1 MEWHWLSTIR
11 DTISTLIF
19 RVMEKNVKELAEYVA
34 KAYGFLLTKYDLI
47 TGERFSQLIKGYYDS
62 SEPRHQKC
70 AEAASMH
77 IKYVQKLSGGIVVW
91 FNE

>member
-1 MEWHWLSTIR
+1 MG
-11 DTISTLIF
+11 
-19 RVMEKNVKELAEYVA
+19 KNVKELAEYVA
-34 KAYGFLLTKYDLI
+34 EAYGFLLTKYDRI
-47 TGERFSQLIKGYYDS
+47 TGERFSQLIKDYYDS